1 VTTLLRLLAPL
12 ALAAPLHALPPGVPA
27 EPFSQVKEYGF
38 MNWANGLNAP
48 DLRIQTSRYLLHYN
62 PRSFGPTSLTP
73 LANPPTEAEALTVHL
88 PPGPPLAFSCTA
100 GGNGTTGPVTAVSED
115 LRTCQL
121 VESGKFF
128 QRRWQSA
135 ALPAGIPFDPART
148 GLETAAW
155 PDRLSFV
162 LRLTP
167 TADVKSGTLSMTL
180 DLPDAYQLLPGEGP
194 VRALVAAD
202 GSGFVVLPS
211 SRTDAL
217 SLDEKTATLTA
228 TKTPTDWKP
237 GQEVSLGIIL
247 HPAARGIPE
256 LLARILSDETSP
268 LTVTATGIE
277 PALPQLPVTH
287 DKDPGFHRVILPK
300 GSEGDDGR
308 MRARITVK
316 NPHPE
321 ARVLR
326 LCFDGVPH
334 YIPGLTAVLRD
345 LDGFPLGIPVQLSK
359 NWHGPNPPADGPAG
373 FAGYWFHGLTM
384 LAVPPNSTWEF
395 ELMMTGENWGGIAAA
410 THSQLSIIGYGG
422 NQQWDEAAL
431 GNRGEALCYDMDH
444 VLTDNDF
451 TDSRPFHAIDTKGK
465 RNWGINA
472 GGGSVLRY
480 TDAAG
485 TVRRHASMR
494 VRYLR
499 YCPVLTEAIFAG
511 RTDDGAMDFRFSAG
525 LPRADDATRGLHRIR
540 IDMKKDTP
548 FRRLV
553 FYQQAGDTYSYNQG
567 DTLSFGHAGQPT
579 PIRQWKASGKPGE
592 ITGEAIALEGPSPWA
607 AVTHGGLEKEY
618 RPANHGFII
627 RSWKARLDGREV
639 PLPYLQERRNAAN
652 VSILELVPPPG
663 LTQLKAGD
671 FVEIDL
677 VRLYVP
683 RSLDNYGGKNEP
695 FRQALRDYDNDPRMI
710 LREAAGNNLTIT
722 PTTGTLERLH
732 PPQIRAASNRATFTL
747 RGGLGAVPVTFTG
760 LTDYRYPVLEQK
772 VGDTWQKIDQSVAGN
787 DFWQCD
793 FNAATGTWEITFT
806 ILPDGPYQNVESLIQ
821 EPRTR
826 EFRFQVGGPS
836 KPAR

>member
-1 VTTLLRLLAPL
+1 MTALLRLLAFL

-27 EPFSQVKEYGF
+27 EPFSQLKEYGF

-73 LANPPTEAEALTVHL
+73 LVNPPSEAEALTTQL
-88 PPGPPLAFSCTA
+88 PPGPPLGFSCTVT
-100 GGNGTTGPVTAVSED
+100 GNGTAGPVSAASDD
-115 LRTCQL
+115 LRSCQL

-135 ALPAGIPFDPART
+135 GLPAGIPFDPART

-167 TADVKSGTLSMTL
+167 TAPVMNGTLAMTL
-180 DLPDAYQLLPGEGP
+180 DLPDGYQALPGEGP

-211 SRTDAL
+211 PRTDAF
-217 SLDEKTATLTA
+217 SIDEKTATLTA
-228 TKTPTDWKP
+228 SRVSANWKP

-247 HPAARGIPE
+247 HPAARGVPE
-256 LLARILSDETSP
+256 LLRRIISEEQDP
-268 LTVTATGIE
+268 LVVTAIGIE
-277 PALPQLPVTH
+277 PAFPQLPVIH
-287 DKDPGFHRVILPK
+287 EKDPGFHRIVLPK
-300 GSEGDDGR
+300 GSDGDNGH
-308 MRARITVK
+308 MRARIAVR

-384 LAVPPNSTWEF
+384 LAVPPHSTWEF

-451 TDSRPFHAIDTKGK
+451 TDSRPFHALDAKGA

-485 TVRRHASMR
+485 TVRRHAGMR

-511 RTDDGAMDFRFSAG
+511 HTDDGAMDFRFSAG

-540 IDMKKDTP
+540 IDVKKDTP
-548 FRRLV
+548 FSRLV
-553 FYQQAGDTYSYNQG
+553 FYQQSGDSYSYNQG
-567 DTLSFGHAGQPT
+567 DTLSYGHAGRAT
-579 PIRQWKASGKPGE
+579 PVRQWQASGKPGG
-592 ITGEAIALEGPSPWA
+592 ITGEAIALGGPSPWA
-607 AVTHGGLEKEY
+607 AVTNGGPEKDY

-627 RSWKARLDGREV
+627 RSWKARLDGREA
-639 PLPYLQERRNAAN
+639 PTPYLQERRNAAN

-663 LTQLKAGD
+663 TTRLKAGD
-671 FVEIDL
+671 FVEMEM
-677 VRLYVP
+677 VRIYVP
-683 RSLDNYGGKNEP
+683 RSLDNYGGKNEA

-710 LREAAGNNLTIT
+710 LREAAGNHITLT
-722 PTTGTLERLH
+722 PSTGTLERLH
-732 PPQIRAASNRATFTL
+732 PPQIRATSNRAAFTL

-760 LTDYRYPVLEQK
+760 LGDYRHPRLEQK
-772 VGDTWQKIDQSVAGN
+772 VGDTWQKVDQSVAGN

-793 FNAATGTWEITFT
+793 FNPATGTWEITFT
-806 ILPDGPYQNVESLIQ
+806 ILPDGDYQTIESLIKD
-821 EPRTR
+821 PRIR
-826 EFRFQVGGPS
+826 EFRFQTGAP
-836 KPAR
+836 PAE

>member
-1 VTTLLRLLAPL
+1 M
-12 ALAAPLHALPPGVPA
+12 
-27 EPFSQVKEYGF
+27 KDYGF
-38 MNWANGLNAP
+38 MNWANGLNDP
-48 DLRIQTSRYLLHYN
+48 DFQIQTSAYLLHYN
-62 PRSFGPTSLTP
+62 PRGFGPTSLTP
-73 LANPPTEAEALTVHL
+73 LANPPSEAGALTARL
-88 PPGPPLAFSCTA
+88 PPGPPLTFSCTA
-100 GGNGTTGPVTAVSED
+100 GGNGTAGPVTAASDD
-115 LRTCQL
+115 LRSCQL
-121 VESGKFF
+121 VECGKFF

-135 ALPAGIPFDPART
+135 ALPAGIPSDPARS
-148 GLETAAW
+148 GLETSAW
-155 PDRLSFV
+155 PDRVSFV

-167 TADVKSGTLSMTL
+167 TAGVVNGTLSMSL
-180 DLPDAYQLLPGEGP
+180 DLPDSYQLLPGKGP

-217 SLDEKTATLTA
+217 SIDEKTATITA
-228 TKTPTDWKP
+228 TSIPADRKP
-237 GQEVSLGIIL
+237 GQEISAGVIL
-247 HPAARGIPE
+247 YPAARGIPE
-256 LLARILSDETSP
+256 LLRQISTEEQNP
-268 LTVTATGIE
+268 LAVTAIGIE
-277 PALPQLPVTH
+277 PALPQLPVVH
-287 DKDPGFHRVILPK
+287 EKDPGFHRIILPK
-300 GSEGDDGR
+300 GSSGDDGR

-326 LCFDGVPH
+326 LCFDGVPF
-334 YIPGLTAVLRD
+334 YIPGLTAMLRD
-345 LDGFPLGIPVQLSK
+345 LDGFPLGIPVQISK
-359 NWHGPNPPADGPAG
+359 NWHGPNPPAGGPAG
-373 FAGYWFHGLTM
+373 FAGHWFHGLTM
-384 LAVPPNSTWEF
+384 LAIPSNSTWEF
-395 ELMMTGENWGGIAAA
+395 ELMMAGENWGGIAAA
-410 THSQLSIIGYGG
+410 SHSQLSIIGYGG

-451 TDSRPFHAIDTKGK
+451 TDSRPFHALDAKGA

-485 TVRRHASMR
+485 TVRRHAGMR

-499 YCPVLTEAIFAG
+499 QCPVLTEAIFAG
-511 RTDDGAMDFRFSAG
+511 RTDDGAMDFSFSAG

-540 IDMKKDTP
+540 IDVKKDIS

-579 PIRQWKASGKPGE
+579 PVRQWKASGKPGE
-592 ITGEAIALEGPSPWA
+592 ITGDAIALEGPSPWA
-607 AVTHGGLEKEY
+607 AVTNGGPEKDY
-618 RPANHGFII
+618 RPANHGFIV
-627 RSWKARLDGREV
+627 RSWKARLDDREV
-639 PLPYLQERRNAAN
+639 PVPYLQERRNAAN

-695 FRQALRDYDNDPRMI
+695 FRQALRAYDNDPRMI
-710 LREAAGNNLTIT
+710 LREAAGNRITIT
-722 PTTGTLERLH
+722 PHTGTLENLH
-732 PPQIRAASNRATFTL
+732 PLQIRADSNRAAFTL
-747 RGGLGAVPVTFTG
+747 HGGLGAVPVTFTG
-760 LTDYRYPVLEQK
+760 LNDYRHPVLEQK
-772 VGDTWQKIDQSVAGN
+772 TGDTWQKIDQSVAGN

-793 FNAATGTWEITFT
+793 FNPATGTWEITFT
-806 ILPDGPYQNVESLIQ
+806 ILPDGGYQNVESLIK

-826 EFRFQVGGPS
+826 EFRFQAGPP
-836 KPAR
+836 PAQ